1 MMKQVSQNYLKQGC
15 PMAMSGRG
23 PIPVAPEGPRKRPKR
38 LVSYL
43 SRSPGIAPFLQHFLQ
58 GQRSSAKVVSLLD
71 GNILLSGTNTIPS
84 VSKIGVTNPIS
95 EAAYV

>member
-1 MMKQVSQNYLKQGC
+1 MKQMSQSRAT
-15 PMAMSGRG
+15 AMSVRCHLPAAEAGT
-23 PIPVAPEGPRKRPKR
+23 RKRPQSPVSQISR
-38 LVSYL
+38 L
-43 SRSPGIAPFLQHFLQ
+43 PKTAPFLQHLLQ

-71 GNILLSGTNTIPS
+71 GNILPPGTNTIPS